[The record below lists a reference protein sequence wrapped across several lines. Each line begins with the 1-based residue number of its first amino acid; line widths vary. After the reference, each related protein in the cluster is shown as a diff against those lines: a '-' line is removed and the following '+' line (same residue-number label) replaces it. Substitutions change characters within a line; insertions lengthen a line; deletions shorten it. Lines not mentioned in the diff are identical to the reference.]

1 MNTKKLATII
11 IGLLLAAIC
20 AWLGAS
26 IYLGRT
32 TTAAFKKVLAE
43 TPRQNAVR
51 FVNLQHQQGLLS
63 SNGQVEVRFNDL
75 GASPGTGTQLVALQ
89 LEYRMANLL
98 LPTSLTRFEW
108 RLRPTGD
115 AGVELR
121 RDRGEPGEDDPG
133 ELEAAVRRDDE
144 ADSGAQCHATRRTTP
159 RALRVS
165 VPAVVVIP
173 AAMRNPPPIDVA
185 G

>member
-1 MNTKKLATII
+1 MTTKKLTAII

-75 GASPGTGTQLVALQ
+75 GQAPGPVPSWSPCNSSTAW
-89 LEYRMANLL
+89 R
-98 LPTSLTRFEW
+98 TSCC
-108 RLRPTGD
+108 
-115 AGVELR
+115 R
-121 RDRGEPGEDDPG
+121 RR
-133 ELEAAVRRDDE
+133 
-144 ADSGAQCHATRRTTP
+144 
-159 RALRVS
+159 
-165 VPAVVVIP
+165 
-173 AAMRNPPPIDVA
+173 
-185 G
+185 